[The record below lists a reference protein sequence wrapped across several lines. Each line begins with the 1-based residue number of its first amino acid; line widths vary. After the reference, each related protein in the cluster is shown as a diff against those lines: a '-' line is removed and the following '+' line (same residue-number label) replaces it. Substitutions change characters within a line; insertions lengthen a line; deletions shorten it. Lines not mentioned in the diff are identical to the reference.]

1 MSKRGERLA
10 AEYVSEL
17 LSSAGI
23 QKAAGSASPAL
34 LMVAVTPLMEQLVTR
49 DRHIRKTTK
58 AIRRQQKT
66 LEAIAAPQAPTVSPM
81 RLPAQPRMVPMRAEE
96 WRTQLVPADEP
107 LRNGHHHQA
116 EDRNPAGA
124 PPDGHPG

>member
-58 AIRRQQKT
+58 AIRRQQKM
-66 LEAIAAPQAPTVSPM
+66 LAAIAAPQAPTVSPM
-81 RLPAQPRMVPMRAEE
+81 RLPAPQQVPFRPQD
-96 WRTQLVPADEP
+96 WRTVLQPTTEP
-107 LRNGHHHQA
+107 LRNGAHHAA
-116 EDRNPAGA
+116 EATEYTPDI
-124 PPDGHPG
+124 PPGH